1 MIDLALDIGNTRCK
15 LSNEK
20 SVFRV
25 PHQKSDFTSLL
36 PEILRDFQAEGEQC
50 TWWIASVNRTIFR
63 NVTDWIAQNRPA
75 DRVNV
80 LNALNVPIQVDVEF
94 PEKVGV
100 DLLLSAITANEIRDP
115 GRPAIVVDLGTVAKV
130 DLVDENGVFRG
141 GAFAPGLRMG
151 ALAMEQ
157 QTDALPELDV
167 MEMLHRMETHGI
179 PSVAQNTIAAM
190 QAGLFWGM
198 VGTIREL
205 ATRTAS
211 TLTIPPEVFL
221 TGGGAKTVRDALGDG
236 FTYVDEM
243 VMKGIW
249 TTIRKLNRDGGR

>member
-1 MIDLALDIGNTRCK
+1 MISIALDIGNTRCK
-15 LSNEK
+15 LSDEK

-25 PHQKSDFTSLL
+25 PHQDSDFTASF
-36 PEILRDFQAEGEQC
+36 PEILQTLHADEKPCE
-50 TWWIASVNRTIFR
+50 WWIASVNRNIFR
-63 NVTDWIAQNRPA
+63 KVTEWLAQNRPG

-115 GRPAIVVDLGTVAKV
+115 GRPAIIVDLGTVAKV

-205 ATRTAS
+205 TARTAS
-211 TLTIPPEVFL
+211 TLAIPPQIFL
-221 TGGGAKTVRDALGDG
+221 TGGGAKTVRDALGEG

-249 TTIRKLNRDGGR
+249 TTIRKLKYEP

>member
-1 MIDLALDIGNTRCK
+1 MISIALDIGNTRCK
-15 LSNEK
+15 LSDEK

-25 PHQKSDFTSLL
+25 PHQDSDFTASF
-36 PEILRDFQAEGEQC
+36 PEILQTLHADGKPCE
-50 TWWIASVNRTIFR
+50 WWIASVNRNIFR
-63 NVTDWIAQNRPA
+63 KVTEWLAQNRPG

-115 GRPAIVVDLGTVAKV
+115 GRPAIIVDLGTVAKV

-151 ALAMEQ
+151 AVAMDQ
-157 QTDALPELDV
+157 QTDALPEIDV

-205 ATRTAS
+205 TARTAS
-211 TLTIPPEVFL
+211 TLAIPQ
-221 TGGGAKTVRDALGDG
+221 
-236 FTYVDEM
+236 
-243 VMKGIW
+243 I
-249 TTIRKLNRDGGR
+249 GRAHV

>member
-1 MIDLALDIGNTRCK
+1 MISIALDIGNTRCK
-15 LSNEK
+15 LSDEK

-25 PHQKSDFTSLL
+25 PHQDSDFTASF
-36 PEILRDFQAEGEQC
+36 PEILQTLHADGKPCE
-50 TWWIASVNRTIFR
+50 WWIASVNRNIFR
-63 NVTDWIAQNRPA
+63 KVTEWLAQNRPG

-115 GRPAIVVDLGTVAKV
+115 GRPAIIVDLGTVAKV

-151 ALAMEQ
+151 AVAMDQ
-157 QTDALPELDV
+157 QTDALPEIDV

-205 ATRTAS
+205 TARTAS
-211 TLTIPPEVFL
+211 TLAIPPQIFL
-221 TGGGAKTVRDALGDG
+221 TGGGAKTVRDALGEG

-249 TTIRKLNRDGGR
+249 TTIRKLKYEP

>member
-1 MIDLALDIGNTRCK
+1 MINLALDIGNTRCK
-15 LSNEK
+15 FSDGARI
-20 SVFRV
+20 SAV
-25 PHQKSDFTSLL
+25 PHQNPDFTSLF
-36 PEILRDFQAEGEQC
+36 PEVLAGFQTGAESCE
-50 TWWIASVNRTIFR
+50 WWIASVNRDVFR
-63 NVTDWIAQNRPA
+63 KVTDWIAKNRPA
-75 DRVNV
+75 DHVNV

-115 GRPAIVVDLGTVAKV
+115 ARPAIIVDLGTVAKV

-141 GAFAPGLRMG
+141 GAFAPGLRMS
-151 ALAMEQ
+151 AIAMEQ
-157 QTDALPELDV
+157 QTDALPEIDV
-167 MEMLHRMETHGI
+167 SEMLRRMETHGI
-179 PSVAQNTIAAM
+179 PTLARNTIAAM

-205 ATRTAS
+205 TARTAA
-211 TLTIPPEVFL
+211 TLAIPPQIFL

-236 FTYVDEM
+236 FTYVEEM

-249 TTIRKLNRDGGR
+249 TTIKKTNS